1 MGKGS
6 VQLFVNEQAPFSKRT
21 VEYSQYDT
29 FMSHKGDDTALAES
43 VGDILYE
50 GGLSAYLDK
59 WDPRVDGDS
68 PELETHLREVIR
80 ATPSIV
86 AVVTEH
92 TPLSWWVPFEL
103 GVARETES
111 QISTFLS
118 VDENSADVVRLPSY
132 LKIWPILTSR
142 PELRAWATA
151 LAGSRYQQVLGRTL
165 FLEKSVEM
173 SSNSYSL
180 GGIERMMQ
188 SGKVQFV

>member
-1 MGKGS
+1 MGKES
-6 VQLFVNEQAPFSKRT
+6 VQLFVNEQVPFSKRT

-29 FMSHKGDDTALAES
+29 FISHKGDDTALAES

-50 GGLSAYLDK
+50 GGLCAYLDK
-59 WDPRVDGDS
+59 WDSRADGDS

-80 ATPSIV
+80 KTPSIV
-86 AVVTEH
+86 AVVTER

-111 QISTFLS
+111 QIATFLS
-118 VDENSADVVRLPSY
+118 VDENSTDVLLLPSY

-142 PELRAWATA
+142 QELRGWATA
-151 LAGSRYQQVLGRTL
+151 LSSSRYQGVLGRKL

-180 GGIERMMQ
+180 GGIELMIQ
-188 SGKVQFV
+188 SGKVHFR